1 MGILNSIGS
10 IFRMSRPAL
19 RKEEI
24 VDPVP
29 KTAGYAPVDTRWFRR
44 PDDLPPMTWLT
55 IEQMLVD
62 PTIRLGL
69 AMRAAPLRNAEFAY
83 KEKGS
88 EEWTPGIR
96 ASTPQVGAF
105 VHRQFKKIWRE
116 LDALLIGQ
124 LYGWSACEVVHH
136 LSSAGG
142 TRIVEISRLVARH
155 PRDCRALVKDG
166 DICGVR
172 FLRIIGEEQGHVDL
186 TFPKAIFHRH
196 APQPGRHYGNT
207 ILEGAYSPF
216 ADKWGHGGALKLRR
230 LVMQQS
236 AISGRKLYYPDGVTD
251 LPVGANGATVEVPN
265 RDVARMIVEQMLAGG
280 VSSFPSNRD
289 ADGNRLWEMEEAKA
303 LEGLQ
308 HILQYPKDLDVE
320 ELRGME
326 IPDDILT
333 AEASG
338 AWEGK
343 KVPMMAFYGGL
354 DSWLGTLVREI
365 CVQQMDYLVT
375 LNFGSGHWYEAV
387 TKPLAEQAMDQA
399 KAGESKQQ
407 PPAPLQI
414 GYNRPPDEDRP
425 PQRMSLD
432 AVQAVGQGVLD
443 AAELVEAAKIV
454 LNERTTK

>member
-1 MGILNSIGS
+1 MGILNTIGS
-10 IFRMSRPAL
+10 FLRMSRPSL

-142 TRIVEISRLVARH
+142 ARIVEISRLVARH

-172 FLRIIGEEQGHVDL
+172 FLRIIDEEQGHVDL

-251 LPVGANGATVEVPN
+251 LPVGTNGASVEVPN

-289 ADGNRLWEMEEAKA
+289 DKGNRLWEMEEAKA

-375 LNFGSGHWYEAV
+375 LNFGPGHWYEAV

-399 KAGESKQQ
+399 KAGEPKQQ
-407 PPAPLQI
+407 PQTQVFG
-414 GYNRPPDEDRP
+414 GYNRPDEGERP

-432 AVQAVGQGVLD
+432 AAQAVGEGVLN
-443 AAELVEAAKIV
+443 AAELVKAAKEV
-454 LNERTTK
+454 LERKVA